1 MVWNGRVSVH
11 DFYEI
16 TRIFYEKDDFSFSD
30 TGDSEEKNPSYQKA
44 DLDSMIFPCT
54 ASMHG

>member
-30 TGDSEEKNPSYQKA
+30 TGGSEEKKSQFSKR
-44 DLDSMIFPCT
+44 LI
-54 ASMHG
+54 